1 MRVSKVFLPI
11 LIFLMLS
18 TVFASCDNGTAEVS
32 DTIPETPSEE
42 VTEVEITV
50 PVETTESIVTDA
62 ETTVTETET
71 ETETTEIEVTTVE
84 ITTEEVTS
92 QEITT
97 EATTVE
103 EVTTAA
109 PEPHEHVWGAWT
121 LSKSAGCVERGE
133 EKRSCACGES
143 EIRYTNALGH
153 VNGRLITV
161 EKATCTSAGYGH
173 RICGRCTLVIAT
185 EQIPATDHTPVTLS
199 VKPTCTSD
207 GLQKTTCSSCGTEL
221 GSVVIKAL
229 GHTEGRRIVI
239 SKLSCTEDGVEEV
252 ICAVC
257 TLVLR
262 TEVTKAKGHDGG
274 RTVIVQKA
282 TCMENGLQY
291 TVCSVCT
298 LILREEITDA
308 TGHQIGPWVISDELS
323 TDEISVFQK
332 HCDSC
337 GLLMD
342 EERTKSLALL
352 EAERVSAA
360 VNAVSGKNSFTF
372 VAMSDMHV
380 DNVYTGYNQIPTK
393 KSCEFAAKSLSI
405 LERMIDVEA
414 LAMLGDY
421 TASTREYT
429 AEHVL
434 KDFEYVTECFSNI
447 GDYPVAWIRG
457 NHEINYYSDA
467 DRPMT
472 NAEIYEYIESN
483 SRGLTVDPLN
493 PTGGYGY
500 IDFSEDK
507 IRMIYL
513 NTSDVYGEY
522 TFTEGED
529 APAIGVSS
537 RQLEWLASVALDF
550 SDKADASEWGIILN
564 SHTPLNYN
572 DDTIRVLVILEAYRD
587 GSYGTL
593 SYVNS
598 NRYYRVEYD
607 FYGIGRAEII
617 CSIHGHSHN
626 FKSEM
631 ISSSSAVSPWL
642 WRICMPNMS
651 AGRENEAA
659 TSGGKFGL
667 KWGDF
672 DENGEPVYYTKCHW
686 DDDLG
691 TYVYDEEDATSYC
704 VITVDRDSR
713 KIYAHYVGTGRDRE
727 FCY

>member
-1 MRVSKVFLPI
+1 MRVSRIFLLI
-11 LIFLMLS
+11 LITLMLS

-62 ETTVTETET
+62 ETTVTET

-143 EIRYTNALGH
+143 EIRYTDALGH
-153 VNGRLITV
+153 ISGRLITV
-161 EKATCTSAGYGH
+161 KKATCTAEGYGE

-185 EQIPATDHTPVTLS
+185 EKIPMAEHNPVTLS
-199 VKPTCTSD
+199 VKPTCTENGMQRTD
-207 GLQKTTCSSCGTEL
+207 CSECGALL
-221 GSVVIKAL
+221 GSSVIKAP

-252 ICAVC
+252 ICTVC

-274 RTVIVQKA
+274 RIVIAQKA
-282 TCMENGLQY
+282 TCTEKGLNH
-291 TVCSVCT
+291 VICSVCT

-308 TGHQIGPWVISDELS
+308 TGHTVGPWVTSAELS
-323 TDEISVFQK
+323 TDEISVRQK
-332 HCDSC
+332 HCASC

-342 EERTKSLALL
+342 EERVKSLALV

-372 VAMSDMHV
+372 AAFSDLHV
-380 DNVYTGYNQIPTK
+380 DNVNTGYNQLPTK
-393 KSCEFAAKSLSI
+393 KSCEFAAKTLAI

-414 LAMLGDY
+414 VAMLGDY
-421 TASTREYT
+421 TASSRKYT
-429 AEHVL
+429 AENVL
-434 KDFEYVTECFSNI
+434 SDFKYVVECFSDL

-467 DRPMT
+467 DRPLT
-472 NAEIYEYIESN
+472 NKEIYEYIESN

-493 PTGGYGY
+493 PFGGYGY
-500 IDFSEDK
+500 TDFPEDK

-522 TFTEGED
+522 TFTEGKD
-529 APAIGVSS
+529 APAIGMSS

-550 SDKADASEWGIILN
+550 SDKTDASEWGIILN

-572 DDTIRVLVILEAYRD
+572 EDISRALVILEAYRD

-598 NRYYRVEYD
+598 YKYYRVEYD
-607 FYGIGRAEII
+607 FYGIERAEII
-617 CSIHGHSHN
+617 CSVHGHSHN

-631 ISSSSAVSPWL
+631 ISSSSSVSPWL
-642 WRICMPNMS
+642 WRICMPNVS

-659 TSGGKFGL
+659 SSGGKFAQ

-672 DENGEPVYYTKCHW
+672 DENGNPVYYTKCHW
-686 DDDLG
+686 DDTLG
-691 TYVYDEEDATSYC
+691 TFVYDEEDATSYC
-704 VITVDRDSR
+704 VITVDRETR